1 MKSFLFLIM
10 LILAAIFLKRGITET
25 LFDIS
30 IFEGFSYDFK
40 NQHFSGFQNLIA
52 DIQKNQL

>member
-10 LILAAIFLKRGITET
+10 LILAAIFLKRGITEA

-30 IFEGFSYDFK
+30 IFKGFSYDFK
-40 NQHFSGFQNLIA
+40 NQHFSGFQSLIA
-52 DIQKNQL
+52 DIQKNQS